1 MKQKYITAVLT
12 AAGTSRRMGAGI
24 SKQFLKIGNKM
35 IIQRTIDIFDNMEEV
50 DDIIL
55 IVRKDDINIY
65 EKEILPNVK
74 KPIKLVIGGNTREE
88 STYNGILALDEKTD
102 IVVCHDGVRPFIKP
116 NIIIKA
122 IEEMENNNAAIVA
135 VPSKD
140 TIKYADKNGFVE
152 YTPNRDRLY
161 NVQTPQVF
169 KKDILIKAYENV
181 FDENIKVTD
190 DSSLLEM
197 MGEKVQIIIGD
208 YSNIKITTKEDLLY
222 GELILKQ
229 EEEIANRFRI

>member
-1 MKQKYITAVLT
+1 MAI
-12 AAGTSRRMGAGI
+12 
-24 SKQFLKIGNKM
+24 
-35 IIQRTIDIFDNMEEV
+35 
-50 DDIIL
+50 
-55 IVRKDDINIY
+55 
-65 EKEILPNVK
+65 
-74 KPIKLVIGGNTREE
+74 
-88 STYNGILALDEKTD
+88 DEKTD

-116 NIIIKA
+116 SIIKRA
-122 IEEMENNNAAIVA
+122 IDEMENHNAAIVA

-152 YTPNRDRLY
+152 YTPNRERLY

-197 MGEKVQIIIGD
+197 MGEKVQIVLGD

-222 GELILKQ
+222 GELILRQ
-229 EEEIANRFRI
+229 EEEYANRFGI

>member
-1 MKQKYITAVLT
+1 MKGKHITAILT

-35 IIQRTIDIFDNMEEV
+35 IIERTIEIFDKLEEI
-50 DDIIL
+50 DDMIL

-65 EKEILPNVK
+65 KKDILGKFK
-74 KPIKLVIGGNTREE
+74 KPIKLVIGGDTREE
-88 STYNGILALDEKTD
+88 STYNGIMAIDEKTD

-116 NIIIKA
+116 SIIKRA
-122 IEEMENNNAAIVA
+122 IDEMTSHNAAIVA
-135 VPSKD
+135 VPAKD

-152 YTPNRDRLY
+152 YTPNRERLY

-197 MGEKVQIIIGD
+197 MGEKVQIVLGD

-222 GELILKQ
+222 GELILRQ
-229 EEEIANRFRI
+229 EEEYANRFGI